1 MSSDRKFTAVNIN
14 ILKNDAN
21 TGYIKIII
29 QMLISFTF
37 VSKSKTSMNITEVYK
52 NYKNGK

>member
-1 MSSDRKFTAVNIN
+1 MSSKRKFTAVNIN